1 MALISKN
8 TPFRTLNERRFS
20 YLLKRSQLKQVA
32 SSGRYTLKQKT
43 RGVSGE
49 DSLLE
54 RCGLRTGGERIVLGE
69 DNIPT
74 EEQRRGE
81 TLARSARGGSPSLS
95 ARRMSSDQSEQGR
108 SQLLPPR
115 LRLLSLLPRPA
126 AISTITTHEQR
137 PRPSLPLFS
146 SLSSARTDAEA
157 TFPEASKRVC
167 PCPRDRRCYWP
178 QRLNFGLTRWSL

>member
-49 DSLLE
+49 DSPLE
-54 RCGLRTGGERIVLGE
+54 RCGLRTGERIVLGE

-95 ARRMSSDQSEQGR
+95 ALRMSSDQSEQGR

-115 LRLLSLLPRPA
+115 LRLLFSLAQLLSPLSPHTNSAHDLLSRSSLLSPRPGQ
-126 AISTITTHEQR
+126 TLR
-137 PRPSLPLFS
+137 PRSR
-146 SLSSARTDAEA
+146 RTP
-157 TFPEASKRVC
+157 TKSVRV
-167 PCPRDRRCYWP
+167 
-178 QRLNFGLTRWSL
+178 LKG

>member
-43 RGVSGE
+43 RGVTGE
-49 DSLLE
+49 DSPLE

-74 EEQRRGE
+74 EEQRRDPRKICSGRIALPLGTE
-81 TLARSARGGSPSLS
+81 DEQRPIRAREEPTAASSPSPPLPSPSPSCYLHYHHTRTAPTTFSPSL
-95 ARRMSSDQSEQGR
+95 
-108 SQLLPPR
+108 
-115 LRLLSLLPRPA
+115 
-126 AISTITTHEQR
+126 
-137 PRPSLPLFS
+137 LFS
-146 SLSSARTDAEA
+146 FLG
-157 TFPEASKRVC
+157 P
-167 PCPRDRRCYWP
+167 DRR
-178 QRLNFGLTRWSL
+178 